1 MGEGGTSETARLSLL
16 SHRTAQF
23 GHMKSFVS
31 CQCLLELGKRSSAA
45 NHPRSPQSPTSVS
58 GNLPRQAMAGDSVG
72 LMGLNTIVQAFE
84 SFPST
89 TKSGIFSVCIPSL
102 GVLQSLLLGIR
113 SLHHSPLVRSPSGK
127 GNAYLRISIYGLGKT
142 HTIHRDRVN

>member
-1 MGEGGTSETARLSLL
+1 MGEGGTSKIARLSLL

-31 CQCLLELGKRSSAA
+31 CQCLLELGKCSSAA
-45 NHPRSPQSPTSVS
+45 NRPRSPQSPTSVS

-72 LMGLNTIVQAFE
+72 LMGLNTIVQAFK

-89 TKSGIFSVCIPSL
+89 TKSGIFLCVHPFTGGTAISA
-102 GVLQSLLLGIR
+102 
-113 SLHHSPLVRSPSGK
+113 VR
-127 GNAYLRISIYGLGKT
+127 
-142 HTIHRDRVN
+142 H